1 MNEQKVREFVE
12 INRVSGKQ
20 PRPKILIV
28 DDARENITAMEHV
41 LSDLD
46 IDLVTSTDPY
56 KALSYTL
63 EHDFALA
70 LIDVQMPLL
79 NGYQTAEK
87 MRSAEHSC
95 HIPIMFVTANSL
107 DERSVMHG
115 YGVGAIDY
123 IEKPLN
129 PYVLKSKVNMFVEL
143 YRNKLALKEVS
154 REVKEE
160 KGSAE
165 SLSEIESSLVAN
177 ISSELKTPLHSIIG
191 MTDMG
196 VINIDKWDKV
206 RQIDNLREINSNSRT
221 LLLLLNDIIDLSRL
235 EAGLMGFNYSKSDM
249 VSIVRDVVKSLKP
262 LMYEEGILAE
272 IESNHEPLFV
282 EFDTARIGQVILNVI
297 SSAIERTPVNGV
309 IKINISEVTSSSDE
323 CRKAR
328 VSIADCG
335 GGIPD
340 ELISSLFDKFSQVIS
355 LRGRDSNTSGLG
367 LAVCKKIIDQH
378 GGFIR
383 IENNA
388 GMGAVVSFDIPVKQS
403 CP

>member
-1 MNEQKVREFVE
+1 MNEQKVREFVG
-12 INRVSGKQ
+12 IDRVSGNQ
-20 PRPKILIV
+20 PRPRVLIV
-28 DDARENITAMEHV
+28 DDVRENITAMEHV

-63 EHDFALA
+63 EYDFALA
-70 LIDVQMPLL
+70 LIDVQLSQL

-95 HIPIMFVTANSL
+95 HIPIVFVTANSL
-107 DERSVMHG
+107 DECNLMRG
-115 YGVGAIDY
+115 YDVGAIDY

-129 PYVLKSKVNMFVEL
+129 PYVLKSKVNMFVQL
-143 YRNKLALKEVS
+143 YRDKHEL
-154 REVKEE
+154 REVYREIKVE

-165 SLSEIESSLVAN
+165 NSGEIKSSLIAS

-196 VINIDKWDKV
+196 IINIDKWDKV

-235 EAGLMGFNYSKSDM
+235 EAGLMEFNYSKSDM

-272 IESNHEPLFV
+272 IESSHETLFV
-282 EFDTARIGQVILNVI
+282 EFDTARIGQVILNVV
-297 SSAIERTPVNGV
+297 SCAIEQTPVNGV
-309 IKINISEVTSSSDE
+309 IKINISEVSSSSDE
-323 CRKAR
+323 CRKVR
-328 VSIADCG
+328 VSIANCG
-335 GGIPD
+335 GGISD

-355 LRGRDSNTSGLG
+355 LRDRDSNTSGLG
-367 LAVCKKIIDQH
+367 LTVCKEIIEQH
-378 GGFIR
+378 GGVIR
-383 IENNA
+383 VENSTE
-388 GMGAVVSFDIPVKQS
+388 MGAVISFDIPVKQS
-403 CP
+403 CS

>member
-1 MNEQKVREFVE
+1 MNERKVREFVE
-12 INRVSGKQ
+12 INRVSGNQ
-20 PRPKILIV
+20 PRPRVLIV
-28 DDARENITAMEHV
+28 DDVRDNITAMEHV

-70 LIDVQMPLL
+70 LIDVQLSQL

-95 HIPIMFVTANSL
+95 HIPIVFVTANSL
-107 DERSVMHG
+107 DECNLMRG
-115 YGVGAIDY
+115 YDVGAIDY

-129 PYVLKSKVNMFVEL
+129 PYVLKSKVNMFVQL
-143 YRNKLALKEVS
+143 YRDKHELRGVN
-154 REVKEE
+154 REIKVE

-165 SLSEIESSLVAN
+165 RSGEIKSSLIAN

-196 VINIDKWDKV
+196 IINIDKWDKV

-235 EAGLMGFNYSKSDM
+235 EAGLMAFNYSKSDM

-262 LMYEEGILAE
+262 LLYEEGILVE
-272 IESNHEPLFV
+272 IESSHETLFV

-297 SSAIERTPVNGV
+297 SCAIEQTPANGV
-309 IKINISEVTSSSDE
+309 IKINVSEVFSSSGE

-328 VSIADCG
+328 ISIADCG
-335 GGIPD
+335 SEISD
-340 ELISSLFDKFSQVIS
+340 ESISSLFGKFSQVLS
-355 LRGRDSNTSGLG
+355 LRDRDSSTSGLG
-367 LAVCKKIIDQH
+367 LAVCKEIIEQH
-378 GGFIR
+378 GGGIR
-383 IENNA
+383 VENSPD
-388 GMGAVVSFDIPVKQS
+388 MGAVISFDIPVKQS
-403 CP
+403 CS